1 MLIATPLRWSKDL
14 QNTLQTHNNNNNKN
28 NDNNMHY
35 VWYVKY
41 DSQFVYAAY
50 LPIPIYMNV
59 LEVSVRKY
67 IYVHTLGAL
76 C

>member
-14 QNTLQTHNNNNNKN
+14 QNTFHSHNNNNNKN

-35 VWYVKY
+35 VWCVKY

-50 LPIPIYMNV
+50 LSI
-59 LEVSVRKY
+59 
-67 IYVHTLGAL
+67 
-76 C
+76 